1 MNTILRNCRVYD
13 GTGNSWY
20 AADIA
25 ISGDRIV
32 RIGNIS
38 GFSAEEE
45 IDVQGLA
52 VAPGFID
59 IHTHSDNAAFLP
71 ELSKGKIMQ
80 GVTTEVIGNCGMSA
94 FPVLPENAALLKQY
108 VSSIFGD
115 IEWSWSNLTEFAEV
129 TSSRGI
135 VTNMLPLVG
144 HGSIRI
150 AAMGFDKRLP
160 TDSEMKIMKQ
170 LVAETME
177 QGCFGLSSG
186 LIYPPG
192 VYSST
197 EELIEL
203 CKVVRE
209 YNGIYTT
216 HMRNESDIV
225 EEAVEEAITIGRSS
239 NIAVQ
244 ISHHKAAGKQ
254 NWGKPKR
261 LTIPQIKQAREDGID
276 VDMDLY
282 PYTAGSTL
290 LSVLLPPWCHEGGVQ
305 EMLGRLRDSEYR
317 RKIQYDMEHGIPG
330 WENFVKSAG
339 WDQVFVASAKNNKE
353 IEGKSI
359 EEIARKRGQDP
370 VSTLLD
376 TLIEEEGIATMVV
389 FLMSEED
396 VQFIMQQPETMIGSD
411 GIPDPGKT
419 HPRYFGTF
427 ARVLGHYTREKKLL
441 YLEDAIRKM
450 TSLPAKKLGLRD
462 RGIIRE
468 GAYADLVVFD
478 PKTVAD
484 VASYETPSEIAI
496 GFKYVFV
503 NGYSVVRDGEFSLVK
518 NGTFIKRNGSSCL

>member
-1 MNTILRNCRVYD
+1 MNIILRNCRVYD
-13 GTGNSWY
+13 GTGNTWY

-25 ISGDRIV
+25 VSGDRIARV
-32 RIGNIS
+32 GNVS
-38 GFSAEEE
+38 GFSANEE

-59 IHTHSDNAAFLP
+59 IHTHSDNASFLP
-71 ELSKGKIMQ
+71 KLSKGKIMQ

-94 FPVLPENAALLKQY
+94 FPVRAENAPLLKKY

-115 IEWSWSNLTEFAEV
+115 IEWNWSNLAEFAEV
-129 TSSRGI
+129 TTSRGI
-135 VTNMLPLVG
+135 VTNMIPLVG
-144 HGSIRI
+144 HGSLRI
-150 AAMGFDKRLP
+150 AAMGFEKRP
-160 TDSEMKIMKQ
+160 AADHEMEFMKK
-170 LVAETME
+170 LLAETME
-177 QGCFGLSSG
+177 QGAFGLSSG

-192 VYSST
+192 VYSTT

-203 CKVVRE
+203 CQVVRN
-209 YNGIYTT
+209 YDGIYTT
-216 HMRNESDIV
+216 HMRNESDLV
-225 EEAVEEAITIGRSS
+225 EESVKEAITIGRNS
-239 NIAVQ
+239 NISVQ

-261 LTIPQIKQAREDGID
+261 ITIPQIKKAREDGVD

-290 LSVLLPPWCHEGGVQ
+290 LSVLLPPWCHEGGVSQ
-305 EMLGRLRDSEYR
+305 MLQRLHVRECR
-317 RKIQYDMEHGIPG
+317 ERIRYDMEHGIPG
-330 WENFVKSAG
+330 WDNFVKSSG

-359 EEIARKRGQDP
+359 EEISKDRSQDP
-370 VSTLLD
+370 LTALMD
-376 TLIEEEGIATMVV
+376 TLIEEDGIATMVV
-389 FLMSEED
+389 FMMSEED
-396 VQFIMQQPETMIGSD
+396 VRYIMQQPETMIGSD

-427 ARVLGHYTREKKLL
+427 ARVLGHYTRDEKVLH
-441 YLEDAIRKM
+441 LEDAIRKM
-450 TSLPAKKLGLRD
+450 TSFPAKKLGLKD

-484 VASYETPSEIAI
+484 VASYENPSEIAI
-496 GFKYVFV
+496 GFTYVFV
-503 NGYSVVRDGEFSLVK
+503 NGYPVVRNGEFNLVK
-518 NGTFIKRNGSSCL
+518 NGIFIKKHNQT